1 MFCLVSCKQHVLLD
15 ESQTETNPKYV
26 IGLLRD
32 KFSFTKV
39 EMTISSEM

>member
-1 MFCLVSCKQHVLLD
+1 MNPK
-15 ESQTETNPKYV
+15 TNSKYV